1 MWLSPPLPT
10 LKHYSSVGPQASP
23 PGSFHYWVA
32 LNLTSLPPST
42 TSISHAK
49 LPKESEPCTHTH
61 TCTHTRTY
69 VLPPLTM
76 ETPRSRDLLPR
87 PTCRGG
93 PRFGSKR
100 FEDPRHG
107 GRRGLAPLGGSPLD
121 LKLVEEGQKPW
132 EVGRRRKS
140 RAGRMLFA
148 DLSLLRFPD
157 STRKPVSSLVRPD
170 AGSLPLPTAPF

>member
-10 LKHYSSVGPQASP
+10 LKHYSSVGHQASP
-23 PGSFHYWVA
+23 PGSSHYWVA

-76 ETPRSRDLLPR
+76 ETPISRSSAKAYVQGWPSLWVQALQGPKAWRQERVGSPGRISPR
-87 PTCRGG
+87 SETGERG
-93 PRFGSKR
+93 P
-100 FEDPRHG
+100 ETLG
-107 GRRGLAPLGGSPLD
+107 GRTEKKIQS
-121 LKLVEEGQKPW
+121 
-132 EVGRRRKS
+132 RKD
-140 RAGRMLFA
+140 A
-148 DLSLLRFPD
+148 
-157 STRKPVSSLVRPD
+157 VR
-170 AGSLPLPTAPF
+170 